1 MRIWPFSKAESHTL
15 LGKELFVFLFSIVV
29 PLELIVYLFFS
40 PQTILYGVVVLVID
54 FAIYVVGN
62 FFVFQFIDIP
72 LITLMNRVRHTSL
85 TLKPAKRVG
94 LKGELDE
101 ILKEVD
107 RLAETLSRERG
118 GLLETYNEYRS
129 IVESLEEG
137 IVMTKDD
144 GEILM
149 MNGGAEKIFSTHRS
163 EWKSKKIND
172 FFRFYGIIFDKAKK
186 IVSVKR
192 VEKRLVIREITMDLR
207 NKFATLYIF
216 EDVTEIS
223 NLENALS
230 RAENLA
236 LLGKMTASV
245 AHEIKTPIAS
255 LKLSVQLL
263 KRQISTNDP
272 ELSETLDVLDKEVR
286 RLEERSKGF
295 LEFSNPHYDLKPIN
309 VVDVVTESIKLARIR
324 ARDKNVKI
332 DFQCPQQSIPIL
344 GDTNALN
351 SAFLNILVN
360 GMDACE
366 ENDGKIIVNVERDS
380 KSVGITFSDNGIGI
394 APDDV
399 DYIFEPFFT
408 LKNGGTGLGMSIVKR
423 VITSHSGKIEVRSK
437 QKMGTVVKIR
447 IPIFG
452 DENG

>member
-1 MRIWPFSKAESHTL
+1 MKLWPFSKAESHTR
-15 LGKELFVFLFSIVV
+15 LGKESFIFLFSTVV
-29 PLELIVYLFFS
+29 SLELFLYFFLS
-40 PQTILYGVVVLVID
+40 PSTVPYWVTMVVID
-54 FAIYVVGN
+54 FIFYIVGD
-62 FFVFQFIDIP
+62 FFIFQFIDRP
-72 LITLMNRVRHTSL
+72 LITLMNRVKRTSL
-85 TLKPAKRVG
+85 TLKPSKRAG

-101 ILKEVD
+101 ILREVD
-107 RLAETLSRERG
+107 KLADTLSRERE

-137 IVMTKDD
+137 IIMTKDD

-149 MNGGAEKIFSTHRS
+149 MNSGAEKIFSTHRS
-163 EWKSKKIND
+163 EWKSKKIKD

-186 IVSVKR
+186 VVSTKR
-192 VEKRLVIREITMDLR
+192 VKKRLVIREITMSLR
-207 NKFATLYIF
+207 NKFATLYIL

-223 NLENALS
+223 NLENALN

-263 KRQISTNDP
+263 KRQILANDP

-309 VVDVVTESIKLARIR
+309 IVDVVMESVKLARIR
-324 ARDKNVKI
+324 ARDKNVEINFK
-332 DFQCPQQSIPIL
+332 CSQQSIPIL

-351 SAFLNILVN
+351 SAFLNVLVN

-366 ENDGKIIVNVERDS
+366 GNNGRIIVNVERNL
-380 KSVGITFSDNGIGI
+380 KSVNLIFSDNGVGI
-394 APDDV
+394 SPDDV
-399 DYIFEPFFT
+399 DYIFEPFFS
-408 LKNGGTGLGMSIVKR
+408 LKTGGTGLGMSIVKR
-423 VITSHSGKIEVRSK
+423 VITSHGGKIEVKSK
-437 QKMGTVVKIR
+437 QKSGTVVR
-447 IPIFG
+447 IHVPIFG